1 MQNDVAGRREKTAP
15 RKRSSSNKKPAATAS
30 ALLEPTRGRHRT
42 LFPMKNSSVSVP
54 CQALTRTVLA
64 VRLDGYC
71 QWGDTSLAS
80 YNERMVLWPELSP
93 RPQAQV
99 RRQAVDCHH
108 SVEYHTARVK
118 YSSCFVRRKAP
129 TGPAE

>member
-1 MQNDVAGRREKTAP
+1 
-15 RKRSSSNKKPAATAS
+15 
-30 ALLEPTRGRHRT
+30 
-42 LFPMKNSSVSVP
+42 MKNSSVSVP

-99 RRQAVDCHH
+99 RAFFRESFDRSLKRIQQ
-108 SVEYHTARVK
+108 
-118 YSSCFVRRKAP
+118 KAILN
-129 TGPAE
+129 GVVLHDLGVGGYLR